1 MARRGVQDALSQL
14 LAMLPEVGF
23 SASVIHQEGDR
34 GHGVVIDINRIEGRK
49 CGTCQRAEHLGEC
62 TPRPEELRLKDDLCR
77 RYMDLI
83 VETRSGRDLEAVGRK
98 AKLLLQMT
106 VSLKMWINYLVRR
119 CQKCIITLDEM
130 VD

>member
-1 MARRGVQDALSQL
+1 MARRGVQDVLSQL

-23 SASVIHQEGDR
+23 SASIIHQEGDR

-62 TPRPEELRLKDDLCR
+62 TPRPEELQLKDDLCR
-77 RYMDLI
+77 RYLDLL
-83 VETRSGRDLEAVGRK
+83 VESRSGRDLEAVGRQ

-106 VSLKMWINYLVRR
+106 VSLSML
-119 CQKCIITLDEM
+119 IIYCYYESAKSVWLL
-130 VD
+130 

>member
-1 MARRGVQDALSQL
+1 MARRGVQDVLSQL

-23 SASVIHQEGDR
+23 SASIIHQEGDR

-77 RYMDLI
+77 RYLDLL
-83 VETRSGRDLEAVGRK
+83 VESRSGRDLEAVGRQ

-106 VSLKMWINYLVRR
+106 VSLRMFIS
-119 CQKCIITLDEM
+119 ITTRVLK
-130 VD
+130 VYCYSR

>member
-14 LAMLPEVGF
+14 LAMLPEDVRSSF
-23 SASVIHQEGDR
+23 SASVIHQQGDR

-77 RYMDLI
+77 RYLDLL
-83 VETRSGRDLEAVGRK
+83 VESRSGRDLEAVGRQ

-106 VSLKMWINYLVRR
+106 VSLKML
-119 CQKCIITLDEM
+119 IIYYYESAKSVSLL
-130 VD
+130 

>member
-1 MARRGVQDALSQL
+1 MAGRGVENALSQL
-14 LAMLPEVGF
+14 LAMLPDDIRPSF
-23 SASVIHQEGDR
+23 SASVIHQQGDR
-34 GHGVVIDINRIEGRK
+34 GHGVVIDINKIHGRK

-62 TPRPEELRLKDDLCR
+62 TPRPEELQLKDDLSR

-106 VSLKMWINYLVRR
+106 VSARV
-119 CQKCIITLDEM
+119 
-130 VD
+130 VF